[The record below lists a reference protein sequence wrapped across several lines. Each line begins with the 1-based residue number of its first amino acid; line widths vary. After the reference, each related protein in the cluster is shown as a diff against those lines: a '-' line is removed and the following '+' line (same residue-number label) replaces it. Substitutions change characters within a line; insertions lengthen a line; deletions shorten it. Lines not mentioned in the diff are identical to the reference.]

1 MAQGIRL
8 EYRTSSPPTP
18 IMSRLSL
25 PILTTAWWPAL
36 LCVAGC
42 IGPSDVSDEVFV
54 TVEAPSHVVIQGR
67 AVTLRAHTWRRVSAD
82 QVEEV
87 QAVSYHWEPRSEGLV
102 SLADSGDRVTVTGV
116 ARGEERIVATPV
128 DFEDAEPGSW
138 DVRVAAS
145 VEIDQ
150 VVPASVR
157 YGEEV
162 TVSGVGLGHAARF
175 TLGEA
180 DLIPEAGSFSGD
192 SAGLGELRL
201 WVPSPARSDRLL
213 AVTPEGTST
222 AADDSTTVAEFDP
235 FEPNDDDPAMLHLEQ
250 GSEAATLF
258 FNPALALE
266 SGGIDRY
273 RLLPTD
279 PGQPL
284 TLLLATS
291 FPLPAAFD
299 VDVSVAGR
307 PWRIGVRDQL
317 CRDGVVRVE
326 GIAPDTVV
334 RAFTSVPPEGLELV
348 VRGPPSRYDM
358 RILSEYRQQ
367 NPAIAPD
374 RFEDNDDC
382 VAADDPAK
390 VIDLSSPFSEA
401 LTIDNG
407 YELDWYRFTVPGPG
421 SQLVTIRTAAHPLT
435 AVDSSDVALFLLTA
449 PQPGSD
455 PVAQSDQPGSSEVL
469 SLELEPGDY
478 YLLVA
483 DRGGVAVR
491 YGLCLGLGSSCPL
504 PDSS

>member
-1 MAQGIRL
+1 MPRSNL
-8 EYRTSSPPTP
+8 R
-18 IMSRLSL
+18 
-25 PILTTAWWPAL
+25 ILTTGWWPAL
-36 LCVAGC
+36 LCVIGC
-42 IGPSDVSDEVFV
+42 IGPNDVSDEVFV

-67 AVTLRAHTWRRVSAD
+67 GVTLRARTWRHASAD
-82 QVEEV
+82 RVEEV
-87 QAVSYHWEPRSEGLV
+87 RAVSYRWHTRGEGLV
-102 SLADSGDRVTVTGV
+102 SHADSGDRTTVTGV
-116 ARGEERIVATPV
+116 TRGEERVFATPV
-128 DFEDAEPGSW
+128 DFEEAPPGAW

-150 VVPASVR
+150 VLPASVR

-162 TVSGVGLGHAARF
+162 TVRGVGLGRAVRF
-175 TLGEA
+175 ALGEA
-180 DLIPEAGSFSGD
+180 NLIPEEGSFSGD

-201 WVPSPARSDRLL
+201 WVPFPARSDRLL

-222 AADDSTTVAEFDP
+222 AADDTTTVAQFDP
-235 FEPNDDDPAMLHLEQ
+235 FEPNDDEPATLHLGP
-250 GSEAATLF
+250 GSEGATLF
-258 FNPALALE
+258 LNPALALE

-279 PGQPL
+279 PAQPV
-284 TLLLATS
+284 TLLFATS
-291 FPLPAAFD
+291 FPLLAAFD
-299 VDVSVAGR
+299 VDVSVTNQ
-307 PWRIGVRDQL
+307 PWRIGIRDQQ

-334 RAFTSVPPEGLELV
+334 RAFTSLPPEGLELV

-358 RILSEYRQQ
+358 RILGEYRRQ

-382 VAADDPAK
+382 VAADDSAK
-390 VIDLSSPFSEA
+390 VIDLSSAFSET

-407 YELDWYRFTVPGPG
+407 YELDWYRFTVPGPD

-435 AVDSSDVALFLLTA
+435 AVDSSDIALFLLTA
-449 PQPGSD
+449 PELGTD
-455 PVAQSDQPGSSEVL
+455 PVAQSDQAGSSEVL